1 MWGVVRDID
10 KKFKKEKKKKKTSKE
25 DHCST
30 GPLTFR
36 V

>member
-10 KKFKKEKKKKKTSKE
+10 KKLKKKKKQTSKE